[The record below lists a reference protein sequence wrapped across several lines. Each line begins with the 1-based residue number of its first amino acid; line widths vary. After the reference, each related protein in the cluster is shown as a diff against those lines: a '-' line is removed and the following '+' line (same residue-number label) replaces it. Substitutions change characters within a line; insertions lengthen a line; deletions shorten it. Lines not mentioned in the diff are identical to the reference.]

1 MQILTDDARCSGCR
15 ACELSCVARH
25 DDRFATTTARVRV
38 RKIEAHGLDS
48 PHVCRQCENAP
59 CMSVCPVQALHRDTA
74 TGSIRLRRDDC
85 IVCSACFDACPFG
98 AVFSDPVS
106 GMPLICDLCDGEP
119 ACVKRCA
126 TGALAENGRA

>member
-1 MQILTDDARCSGCR
+1 MQLLADDTRCSGCR
-15 ACELSCVARH
+15 ACELTCVARH
-25 DDRFATTTARVRV
+25 EGRFATTTARIRV
-38 RKIEAHGLDS
+38 KKIEAHGVDA
-48 PHVCRQCENAP
+48 PCVCRQCADAP
-59 CMSVCPVQALHRDTA
+59 CITACPVDALTRHPSNGA
-74 TGSIRLRRDDC
+74 IRLRPDDC

-126 TGALAENGRA
+126 TGALAENDRA